1 MDTSTSTTAT
11 PADTLI
17 DEKSFEK
24 GTWQEA
30 MQRSANLLDR
40 STKARKQA
48 SSLLWTGAQTAI
60 EEWLPN
66 GDDDVSGENLYNEV
80 LDILGKPRKGD
91 ASKVRTVAVAV
102 KDHGL
107 VLTIHPN
114 LSKAYAE
121 AVRLTKTQQV
131 HADEDDA
138 AEKAIEALAGSV
150 PNSTTTVE
158 GAAMLLLS
166 KGIDGAVVSILDAL
180 GANNEAA
187 HRSFMRAVSTEIA
200 ARVQAA
206 KPKPQP
212 KAPATAK
219 GAAQP
224 SKGTS
229 PKASVKTA
237 GTKPKQAGTG
247 TKARPVPVS
256 KSKGDPNKRALPTK
270 ARPVAVKADKGE
282 PVSEP
287 VEAGAEHVGTPEVP
301 VKRATTKAR
310 PVVVQR

>member
-1 MDTSTSTTAT
+1 MDSITSTTDVMAT
-11 PADTLI
+11 
-17 DEKSFEK
+17 DESTESEASKSYEK

-30 MQRSANLLDR
+30 LQRSATLLDR

-48 SSLLWTGAQTAI
+48 STLLWTGAQTAI

-66 GDDDVSGENLYNEV
+66 SDTDVSGENLYNEV

-91 ASKVRTVAVAV
+91 ASKVKTVALAV

-121 AVRLTKTQQV
+121 AVRLTKTSQV

-138 AEKAIEALAGSV
+138 AEKAVEALAEQV
-150 PNSTTTVE
+150 PHSTTTVE
-158 GAAMLLLS
+158 GAALILLS
-166 KGIDGAVVSILDAL
+166 KGIDGAVVAILDAL
-180 GANNEAA
+180 GANNEGA

-212 KAPATAK
+212 KAPSTPKGKATPAKTAAVKTATAK
-219 GAAQP
+219 A
-224 SKGTS
+224 
-229 PKASVKTA
+229 KT
-237 GTKPKQAGTG
+237 
-247 TKARPVPVS
+247 TKAKPVPVS
-256 KSKGDPNKRALPTK
+256 ASKGDPNNRPLPPK
-270 ARPVAVKADKGE
+270 AKPVAVKAKPE
-282 PVSEP
+282 ATPVTEP
-287 VEAGAEHVGTPEVP
+287 VEAGTEAVSTPVVP
-301 VKRATTKAR
+301 VKQATTKAK
-310 PVVVQR
+310 PVVVKR